1 MAAGAGGWE
10 VELFDLGDGETAL
23 DELAKELTKK
33 QLAQAAKQLGRLKQY
48 GRGLGAGYF
57 GKLEGS
63 TKKLW
68 EFRLSVADRCEIRF
82 IFVQVERTFYMLKG
96 FKHQSDD
103 DVRRRIPTAE
113 RRLGE
118 WGIKP

>member
-1 MAAGAGGWE
+1 MGDIMAAGSGGWE

-23 DELAKELTKK
+23 DELAKELTRK
-33 QLAQAAKQLGRLKQY
+33 QLAQVTKQLGRLQQN
-48 GRGLGAGYF
+48 GRGLGASYF

-68 EFRLSVADRCEIRF
+68 EFRLSVADRCEVRF
-82 IFVQVERTFYMLKG
+82 IFVQMAQTFYMLKG
-96 FKHQSDD
+96 FKHQDDD
-103 DVRRRIPTAE
+103 DVRRHIPTAE

-118 WGIKP
+118 